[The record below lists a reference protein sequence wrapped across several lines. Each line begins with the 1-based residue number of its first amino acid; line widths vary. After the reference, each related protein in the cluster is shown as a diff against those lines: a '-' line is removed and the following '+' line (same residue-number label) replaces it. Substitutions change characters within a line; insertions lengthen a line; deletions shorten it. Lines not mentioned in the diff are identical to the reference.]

1 MRRSGSP
8 LLTTVKRDAL
18 FAWPSLQRQQC
29 GRSFRSRTDSL
40 PANRSG
46 RGIPQCCCTGSSR
59 NRRPTRPTPREKRMK
74 DDSCSL
80 CRSRSFIHLSVLFT
94 TDLRIFLDWQWMDG
108 RLCFKGQTDHWSSL
122 GSLGWLAAATQLVG
136 NGTHGSKFQPHTA
149 AGYQDAKPDRSSF
162 RASLGSVWG
171 ECQVVN

>member
-1 MRRSGSP
+1 
-8 LLTTVKRDAL
+8 
-18 FAWPSLQRQQC
+18 
-29 GRSFRSRTDSL
+29 
-40 PANRSG
+40 
-46 RGIPQCCCTGSSR
+46 
-59 NRRPTRPTPREKRMK
+59 MK
-74 DDSCSL
+74 DESCSL
-80 CRSRSFIHLSVLFT
+80 CRSRSVIHLSVLFT

-162 RASLGSVWG
+162 RDSLGSVWG